1 MTVTRRHFACAALA
15 VAAALPFAS
24 LAQGAYPAK
33 PITVVVSYPPGG
45 DTDAIARLFAE
56 KLSASA

>member
-24 LAQGAYPAK
+24 LAQGAYPSK
-33 PITVVVSYPPGG
+33 PISVVVGYPPAA
-45 DTDAIARLFAE
+45 TPTPSRACSPTSCP
-56 KLSASA
+56 SA